1 MKKKINLT
9 EKKPE
14 ELTEMLAVKREEL
27 RHIRFSATGAR
38 AKNTSNAKN
47 TRADIARVM
56 TELHAR
62 TLVSKKMKN
71 V

>member
-1 MKKKINLT
+1 MKKKIILS
-9 EKKPE
+9 EKNPT
-14 ELTEMLAVKREEL
+14 ELTEMLAEKREEL
-27 RHIRFSATGAR
+27 RKIRFSGSGVR

-62 TLVSKKMKN
+62 TLLVKK
-71 V
+71 